1 MNNPLAAAHTRN
13 SKSRNQQ
20 RWFIHERYI
29 EEEDKE
35 NCHRL
40 ISLYIPAG
48 KDLIYL
54 THLISSTTY
63 STLVSPPPLYADEP
77 VDAKILIVHLYL
89 QISSSFLLRATITK
103 LYVVYYKMEAL
114 LLYF

>member
-1 MNNPLAAAHTRN
+1 MSSFDLV
-13 SKSRNQQ
+13 
-20 RWFIHERYI
+20 I
-29 EEEDKE
+29 
-35 NCHRL
+35 
-40 ISLYIPAG
+40 YIPAG

-63 STLVSPPPLYADEP
+63 STFVYSPFYADEP

-103 LYVVYYKMEAL
+103 LYVRSIS
-114 LLYF
+114 